1 MARNSDDSNLLLLV
15 LVALGVLVLFP
26 ALFMGFGIMGVG
38 GMMGGTWGGHMWDGG
53 SGMGWVPFVGVAMQ
67 FLFLLVLVLGAYLV
81 YRAVAGDGETGGSDP
96 AIEELRSAYARGEL
110 SDEEYENRREALERD
125 RQG

>member
-1 MARNSDDSNLLLLV
+1 MSPDTDGQRLGLLL

-26 ALFMGFGIMGVG
+26 LLFMGIGMMGVG
-38 GMMGGTWGGHMWDGG
+38 GMMGGAWGGHMWDGG
-53 SGMGWVPFVGVAMQ
+53 TATGWFPLVGLAMQ
-67 FLFLLVLVLGAYLV
+67 LLFVLVLVAGAYLL
-81 YRAVAGDGETGGSDP
+81 YRAVTGTDGHDP

-110 SDEEYENRREALERD
+110 TNEEYENRREALERD